1 VLRLEEGLT
10 RVRSSLTRPVRIL
23 AGAGAL
29 ALIACGCAYADPVAV
44 AGPGDDFSQHQAF
57 TPQPNQIG
65 PQGPHRTLQWDA
77 RKGRWGLSLDMSQPN
92 GRDPDW
98 HDARVG
104 LNYRVA
110 PGLRTGV
117 GVSLGSE
124 TAPDTHQFVP
134 QDPSPRVNL
143 ETTFKF

>member
-1 VLRLEEGLT
+1 MMWAGAFALAIAAGAAHADPA
-10 RVRSSLTRPVRIL
+10 RSS
-23 AGAGAL
+23 A
-29 ALIACGCAYADPVAV
+29 
-44 AGPGDDFSQHQAF
+44 PGDAFSQQDDF

-65 PQGPHRTLQWDA
+65 PQAPHRTLQWDA
-77 RKGRWGLSLDMSQPN
+77 RKGRWGLNVDVAQPV

-98 HDARVG
+98 SDTRIG

-117 GVSLGSE
+117 GVTLGSE
-124 TAPDTHQFVP
+124 QTPDNHQLMP
-134 QDPSPRVNL
+134 QDPAPRVRL